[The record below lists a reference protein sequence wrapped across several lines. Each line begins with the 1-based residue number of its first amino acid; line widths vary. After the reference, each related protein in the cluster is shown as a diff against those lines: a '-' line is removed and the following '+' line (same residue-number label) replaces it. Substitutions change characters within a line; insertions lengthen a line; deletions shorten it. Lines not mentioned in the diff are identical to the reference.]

1 MKRIIASIAM
11 AASVSACGFQP
22 EKLDPRKDVY
32 VMTNENSKA
41 GDAKAFYMVLEDI
54 WETGT
59 PVRIDADVV
68 SSAATFFLAADEVCM
83 NNPDTVFRF
92 HGPQHTA
99 TAVLSTI
106 VTFAPLPVSF
116 MAKDRADYVRG
127 LMAELYNGA
136 YPGLGDW
143 FLANAAK
150 KAGFVYANLT
160 AAEMHQRFGVPF
172 CEGVV

>member
-11 AASVSACGFQP
+11 AASISACAGQP
-22 EKLDPRKDVY
+22 EQLDTRKDVY
-32 VMTNENSKA
+32 VLTNENSHG
-41 GDAKAFYMVLEDI
+41 GDAAAHYHVLEDL
-54 WETGT
+54 WETGSA
-59 PVRIDADVV
+59 VRIDADEV

-92 HGPQHTA
+92 HGPQNTA
-99 TAVLSTI
+99 GAVLASAFTL
-106 VTFAPLPVSF
+106 VPPPVSF
-116 MAKDRADYVRG
+116 MSKERADHVRG